1 MKTKE
6 LIYGFMMS
14 VVAIAMLAATAGCTR
29 NNGDIGDW
37 FGTWRVESITV
48 DGEPDGAYA
57 PPYMIW
63 KFQSSII
70 QIMVPDDAEHSAPS
84 ATGSWHEE
92 SGKLYLDFT
101 WDLGTPGDISHLPQK
116 CELTILKLSGSKIEL
131 QYNSPDGK
139 TYIYYLKK
147 WG

>member
-1 MKTKE
+1 MKRKE

-14 VVAIAMLAATAGCTR
+14 VIAVVMLASTAGCTR

-37 FGTWRVESITV
+37 FGTWRVETITI
-48 DGEPDGAYA
+48 DGEPDVDYA

-63 KFQSSII
+63 KFQSSIM
-70 QIMVPDDAEHSAPS
+70 QILVPDDYYHSATT

-92 SGKLYLDFT
+92 DGRLYIDFT
-101 WDLGTPGDISHLPQK
+101 WDLGTPGAISHLPPK
-116 CELTILKLSGSKIEL
+116 CELTILKLSGSRIEL
-131 QYNSPDGK
+131 QYDSTDGK